1 VVQEHPELR
10 KPVTNQANS
19 IPLSAALIVL
29 FILHRRNKKKL
40 RIEDANDPH
49 KSLDFGLDG
58 VPSASRGNKRN
69 PEMSNN
75 GLGSNGPPRK
85 ALGLSMDMNL
95 SSPYLLPSGLRGSR
109 ESFRSISRSITDE
122 HDPYRPVAMLHS
134 DSDSIRS
141 GKAPRINER
150 AEQGSLYSLSMGN
163 QSHENSGL
171 MANARPMSQS
181 YAARASPTSPY
192 EEFASNGAHSP
203 TPHATDMAPPPPRKQ
218 SLAISG
224 NDHLHSYD
232 ERNLPATPE
241 PAVLDVGPPRTSSYA
256 IPPRKDSAGSPNNR
270 RSSTYSAKRQSSIYG
285 DGAETVPDIPV
296 APIPHLSLDLP
307 PGMVFATED
316 DEYEDEHNMS
326 PTPQIHAPKPMS
338 TQRASVVVD
347 NTRLSVWQGGNNR
360 LSVVGLRPLPP
371 DIPDDNPEVRANRIR
386 SFYREYFDESKPNPT
401 NGHFEEEYDPAFLD
415 AYDTYIPGSKP
426 FAQGPG
432 RRAFTPPPRG
442 PPRGS
447 GHSDNR
453 PRKFSTSSAGPRGR
467 KGPPAKKMPPPMTL
481 TSLPT
486 PYLLKEDSVV
496 FNPIDFAPPS
506 TFRNL
511 QHGSRPD
518 SPAGTPRP
526 YSPAV
531 RAFTPLASSFDTLTV
546 MPSPHELRK
555 SSTFTALDFAL
566 PSRIRDPNASL
577 SPSDAGS
584 IRSYRSGI
592 SAMQSDAIRQGAYRV
607 SRIPKDMVTTRDDF
621 ASQLK
626 PRMNLVEKA

>member
-1 VVQEHPELR
+1 MTEFFTDQYCR
-10 KPVTNQANS
+10 

-58 VPSASRGNKRN
+58 VPKTGRGKKGG
-69 PEMSNN
+69 PEMSNK
-75 GLGSNGPPRK
+75 LGNGPPRK

-95 SSPYLLPSGLRGSR
+95 NSPYLLPSGLRGSR

-122 HDPYRPVAMLHS
+122 HDPYRPVAALRA

-141 GKAPRINER
+141 GSRSR
-150 AEQGSLYSLSMGN
+150 ANDHHVEQGSIYSLAMGN
-163 QSHENSGL
+163 HSQENSGL
-171 MANARPMSQS
+171 VANARPMSQT
-181 YAARASPTSPY
+181 YATRATPASPY
-192 EEFASNGAHSP
+192 EEFASDDVHSP
-203 TPHATDMAPPPPRKQ
+203 AQHHSDAAPPPPRKA
-218 SLAISG
+218 SLAVADPQENSRSL
-224 NDHLHSYD
+224 NDY
-232 ERNLPATPE
+232 NLPTPPE
-241 PAVLDVGPPRTSSYA
+241 PAVLDGAPPRTSSYA
-256 IPPRKDSAGSPNNR
+256 VPPRKDSASSPANR
-270 RSSTYSAKRQSSIYG
+270 RSSMYSTKRQSSIYG
-285 DGAETVPDIPV
+285 DGAAAVPDLPAMPMPSLTLDIPPSMMYS
-296 APIPHLSLDLP
+296 AAS
-307 PGMVFATED
+307 D
-316 DEYEDEHNMS
+316 DHDGGYNTS
-326 PTPQIHAPKPMS
+326 PTPQIHAPKPVS
-338 TQRASVVVD
+338 AQRASVVVD
-347 NTRLSVWQGGNNR
+347 NTRLSVWQGGNNNR
-360 LSVVGLRPLPP
+360 LSVAGLRPLPP
-371 DIPDDNPEVRANRIR
+371 DMPDDNPEVRANRIR

-401 NGHFEEEYDPAFLD
+401 NGHFEEDYDPAFLD
-415 AYDTYIPGSKP
+415 AYDTYIPGSRP

-447 GHSDNR
+447 SA
-453 PRKFSTSSAGPRGR
+453 SAGPRQRQYSIASTGR
-467 KGPPAKKMPPPMTL
+467 GGPRGRQGPPAKKLPPPMAL

-486 PYLLKEDSVV
+486 PYLLKEDAVV
-496 FNPIDFAPPS
+496 FNVLDFAPPS

-511 QHGSRPD
+511 QHGERPD

-531 RAFTPLASSFDTLTV
+531 RAFTPLASSFDTLTM

-592 SAMQSDAIRQGAYRV
+592 SAVQSDAIRQGAYRV
-607 SRIPKDMVTTRDDF
+607 SRIPKGLVTTQDDF
-621 ASQLK
+621 ALQLK
-626 PRMNLVEKA
+626 PRMDLVERA